1 MPPGP
6 ARRLN
11 DFRTPYVGGSE
22 YAPAP
27 GPSAAGARAWAT
39 GCVSGRLSPHQL
51 AFLRMDGRGA
61 RAPVG

>member
-27 GPSAAGARAWAT
+27 GPSAARARAWSM
-39 GCVSGRLSPHQL
+39 GFVCVLLYP
-51 AFLRMDGRGA
+51 
-61 RAPVG
+61 